1 MINECPFNHNNRCVL
16 WNDYQVAQVALNEA
30 EELCSSN
37 WNEISYL
44 LDRVQL
50 LESLLKENGID
61 IPE

>member
-16 WNDYQVAQVALNEA
+16 WNDYQVAQVALHEA

-61 IPE
+61 ISE